1 MKVEIVNERTNSSE
15 LEFSKNSN
23 VLFGGVCNP
32 ISPKTIRVSTLE
44 LDPYTKIDIGA
55 RFSTLCKMLS
65 SGPLHTHGVY
75 CYVASW
81 IMWGTLVQKFQRR
94 RSKTGA
100 KATACQKHWLL
111 CRQRGLLPNASRGK
125 SRASQ
130 SQR

>member
-15 LEFSKNSN
+15 LEFRN

-32 ISPKTIRVSTLE
+32 ISPKTISTLE

-65 SGPLHTHGVY
+65 SGPLHTQGVY

-81 IMWGTLVQKFQRR
+81 IMWGTLQKYYVD
-94 RSKTGA
+94 
-100 KATACQKHWLL
+100 
-111 CRQRGLLPNASRGK
+111 SRYLH
-125 SRASQ
+125 SHMD
-130 SQR
+130 